1 MLLKRSDHQI
11 SVSSQSVREMDLA
24 SLRVIELPLRS
35 NFRGVT
41 KREIALFQGVN
52 GWAEFSPFLEY
63 SDLECK
69 PWLESAIEA
78 ATTNFPIRRELI
90 AVNGTIPETDNEQEI
105 EELVAAYPGVKTF
118 KIKVGSDLMSDLNRI
133 KRVKNLA
140 PAASIRIDVNGE
152 WNVAEAIDHIK
163 AIEEVTEIEYVEQ
176 PVANITEMRELK
188 RKLTVK
194 IAADEALRKSN
205 DPLKVD
211 LTGAADLLVLKVA
224 PLGGIK
230 KSLAIAAHHK
240 LPVVVSSALESA
252 IGITHGLRLAAALP
266 EISYASGLA
275 TGSLFAEDLA
285 RHEIRDGAIRVAKP
299 EIDEARLSRFA
310 VPQERLEW
318 WRERINRVLEAS
330 R

>member
-1 MLLKRSDHQI
+1 
-11 SVSSQSVREMDLA
+11 MDLA

-35 NFRGVT
+35 KFRGVT

-78 ATTNFPIRRELI
+78 ATTNFPIHREVI

-176 PVANITEMRELK
+176 PVASITEMRELK

-240 LPVVVSSALESA
+240 IPVVVSSALESA

-285 RHEIRDGAIRVAKP
+285 RHEIRDGAIRVAKV

-310 VPQERLEW
+310 VSQERLEW
-318 WRERINRVLEAS
+318 WRGRINRVLEAS

>member
-1 MLLKRSDHQI
+1 
-11 SVSSQSVREMDLA
+11 MDLA

-35 NFRGVT
+35 KFRGVT

-78 ATTNFPIRRELI
+78 ATANFPIHREVI
-90 AVNGTIPETDNEQEI
+90 AVNGTIPETNNEQEI

-133 KRVKNLA
+133 KRVKKLA

-176 PVANITEMRELK
+176 PVASITEMRELK

-211 LTGAADLLVLKVA
+211 LTDAADLLVLKVA

-310 VPQERLEW
+310 VSQERLEW
-318 WRERINRVLEAS
+318 WRGRINRVLEAS

>member
-1 MLLKRSDHQI
+1 
-11 SVSSQSVREMDLA
+11 MDLA

-35 NFRGVT
+35 KFRGVT

-78 ATTNFPIRRELI
+78 ATTNFPIRRDLI
-90 AVNGTIPETDNEQEI
+90 TVNGTIPETDNEQEI

-118 KIKVGSDLMSDLNRI
+118 KIKVGSDLLSDLNRI
-133 KRVKNLA
+133 KLVKKLA

-176 PVANITEMRELK
+176 PVANITEMQELK

-285 RHEIRDGAIRVAKP
+285 RHEIRDGAIGVAKP